1 MTVILLSA
9 LSIIGLHHS
18 VDLLLYSFTGK
29 DLSVYWDMLDAFDS
43 KWKNVLK
50 PVIFCVYCM
59 PSIWGTIFYFWWS
72 FIYGGGVVGWIP
84 SILAMAAIIHI
95 FERLRNALD

>member
-18 VDLLLYSFTGK
+18 VDLLLYSFTSK
-29 DLSVYWDMLDAFDS
+29 DLNVLWDMLEGK
-43 KWKNVLK
+43 KWRNALK

-59 PSIWGTIFYFWWS
+59 PSIWGTIFYFWYS

-95 FERLRNALD
+95 LEGVKNALD